1 MRTTNSTKHLPYEPA
16 RVRLSRNLV
25 RVRGELGISQEEL
38 ADRAGLHRTYVGHLE
53 QRKRNPSLENV
64 ERIALTLKVDILD
77 LLAPT
82 QDNA

>member
-1 MRTTNSTKHLPYEPA
+1 MKTAKPPKLAPYQPA
-16 RVRLSRNLV
+16 RIRLSRNLV

-64 ERIALTLKVDILD
+64 ERIALTLNVDILD

-82 QDNA
+82 QEDA